1 MNSNLAKEIS
11 DNGIVKIK
19 NFLSDDELK
28 KFSDIVK
35 FYKAPKGHKDSFFIT
50 GYKVLLIKLLKFDI
64 NRLIHTYELLK
75 FKKAKK
81 LDEIA
86 RQFFNN
92 KVRLD
97 YIDGYFSK
105 VDNNDILPWHTDQ
118 AYSGFKK
125 PEKKFNNP
133 DDFYLKFFIYLTDV
147 SSNNGC
153 MSYIPKSHKIGYEI
167 RKAIYNK
174 EISYQPYWSLKDFR
188 NIIKTNIEYFK
199 QKIGVEIIKNFLD
212 ETKFEENMIMTD
224 KYDYSAEAGTMI
236 IFDEG
241 GVHRGSK
248 PTLNDRMVIRYLF
261 QRR

>member
-86 RQFFNN
+86 RQF
-92 KVRLD
+92 L
-97 YIDGYFSK
+97 I
-105 VDNNDILPWHTDQ
+105 
-118 AYSGFKK
+118 
-125 PEKKFNNP
+125 
-133 DDFYLKFFIYLTDV
+133 
-147 SSNNGC
+147 
-153 MSYIPKSHKIGYEI
+153 
-167 RKAIYNK
+167 
-174 EISYQPYWSLKDFR
+174 
-188 NIIKTNIEYFK
+188 
-199 QKIGVEIIKNFLD
+199 
-212 ETKFEENMIMTD
+212 TK
-224 KYDYSAEAGTMI
+224 
-236 IFDEG
+236 
-241 GVHRGSK
+241 
-248 PTLNDRMVIRYLF
+248 
-261 QRR
+261 

>member
-118 AYSGFKK
+118 AYSGFKNQ
-125 PEKKFNNP
+125 KK
-133 DDFYLKFFIYLTDV
+133 I
-147 SSNNGC
+147 
-153 MSYIPKSHKIGYEI
+153 
-167 RKAIYNK
+167 
-174 EISYQPYWSLKDFR
+174 
-188 NIIKTNIEYFK
+188 
-199 QKIGVEIIKNFLD
+199 
-212 ETKFEENMIMTD
+212 
-224 KYDYSAEAGTMI
+224 
-236 IFDEG
+236 
-241 GVHRGSK
+241 
-248 PTLNDRMVIRYLF
+248 
-261 QRR
+261 